1 MKPVVQT
8 GTSPVTAGRHRT
20 EQQGRAGGTRAGC
33 CLPGPAPMGARGG
46 TGRAQRRGGTRI
58 GRCWVGSPCPNP
70 CTPIA
75 VAPWGPSRPCTR
87 VCAVVVGGREMVALS
102 PLRDRGAAARAHSA
116 GRTGVRVLGESGDGD
131 SQVGNKPSVK
141 RTLSALVS
149 GGAPKGCVG
158 GSRTVLG
165 WPQGF
170 LPAQSG
176 NFGLHKAAAGG
187 DLRSPV
193 LTRGGEGAEDR
204 RALSPQPFWLPSA
217 LHQGGSPG
225 LRTPGQG
232 KQRSPAQCPPP
243 QFSISPPDP

>member
-1 MKPVVQT
+1 MPQPLYPHRCRTLGTLQALHT
-8 GTSPVTAGRHRT
+8 GMCSGGGWPRDGGLVPSQRPRGCG
-20 EQQGRAGGTRAGC
+20 QGTQRWEDGGEG
-33 CLPGPAPMGARGG
+33 PG
-46 TGRAQRRGGTRI
+46 
-58 GRCWVGSPCPNP
+58 
-70 CTPIA
+70 
-75 VAPWGPSRPCTR
+75 
-87 VCAVVVGGREMVALS
+87 
-102 PLRDRGAAARAHSA
+102 
-116 GRTGVRVLGESGDGD
+116 GESGDGD

-149 GGAPKGCVG
+149 GGAPKGCVW